1 VARDATAFFR
11 PGLEVRPTIVRRYF
25 RAVPIIALIAA
36 VSSATA
42 QERSTQDTLF
52 RTEYG
57 IRPFLGVHIG
67 LPDAAS
73 ATLAGA
79 IGLGRL
85 APGYLFAAL
94 EPGYGAGRR
103 SIGWLVRGPDQ
114 VEDSPIGS
122 DMGFSIRATE
132 LTTYEHVLFFRS
144 GVRYYGPELQ
154 LLVFGFGV
162 RAGAYAGAGPHAS
175 RLAVSFGFGAG
186 L

>member
-1 VARDATAFFR
+1 MTWKLVKGAWKA
-11 PGLEVRPTIVRRYF
+11 
-25 RAVPIIALIAA
+25 
-36 VSSATA
+36 
-42 QERSTQDTLF
+42 
-52 RTEYG
+52 
-57 IRPFLGVHIG
+57 G

-73 ATLAGA
+73 VTLAGA

-114 VEDSPIGS
+114 LEDSPIGS
-122 DMGFSIRATE
+122 VMGISIRVTE
-132 LTTYEHVLFFRS
+132 ITTYEHVVFFRS

-175 RLAVSFGFGAG
+175 RLTVSFGFGAG

>member
-1 VARDATAFFR
+1 MV
-11 PGLEVRPTIVRRYF
+11 
-25 RAVPIIALIAA
+25 ALIAA
-36 VSSATA
+36 ASTA
-42 QERSTQDTLF
+42 AAHERTTQDTLF

-57 IRPFLGVHIG
+57 IRPFVGVHVG
-67 LPDAAS
+67 LPDVAS

-114 VEDSPIGS
+114 LEDSPIGS
-122 DMGFSIRATE
+122 AMGMSIRVTE
-132 LTTYEHVLFFRS
+132 LTTYEHVVFFRS

-154 LLVFGFGV
+154 LLVFGVGL

-175 RLAVSFGFGAG
+175 RLTVSFGLGAG